1 MAKIRMTVTFD
12 ADPDSYADIYGISV
26 AAAEDE
32 IPGYLAAMLQEGVDS
47 ARKVGDRRYWVLPI
61 EIKQE
66 V

>member
-1 MAKIRMTVTFD
+1 MKIKMTVTFD
-12 ADPDSYADIYGISV
+12 VDPDKYADIYHLSTT
-26 AAAEDE
+26 AAEGE

-61 EIKQE
+61 DIAQE